1 LTTPAPPG
9 VASATGRATFGAVIA
24 ARNPSTNR
32 GASGLFVV
40 IPGRAKREPG
50 CAIPHLRIHNPV
62 TAFYVDLK
70 HRGYGFRANAKRRVP
85 E

>member
-40 IPGRAKREPG
+40 IPGRAKREP
-50 CAIPHLRIHNPV
+50 RIHNPV

-70 HRGYGFRANAKRRVP
+70 HRGYGFRAHAKRRVP